1 MNIRL
6 PRVRTYPGG
15 MRVVEMS
22 YHYKIDLWAQTYNTT
37 ATSYIDP
44 YDSDYFI
51 VEFPTDKIATLF
63 ALTYNHSF
71 D

>member
-6 PRVRTYPGG
+6 PRVRTYPDG

-22 YHYKIDLWAQTYNTT
+22 YHYKIDLWAQCYNTT

-44 YDSDYFI
+44 HDSDYFI
-51 VEFPTDKIATLF
+51 VELPSEKIATLF
-63 ALTYNHSF
+63 ALTYRSGY